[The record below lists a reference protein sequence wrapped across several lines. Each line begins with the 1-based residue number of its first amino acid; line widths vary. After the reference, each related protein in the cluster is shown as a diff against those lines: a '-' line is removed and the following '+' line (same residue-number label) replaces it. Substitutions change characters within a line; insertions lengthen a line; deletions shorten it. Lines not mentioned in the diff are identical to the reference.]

1 MGLEPLEFAECL
13 TDSPFFR
20 EKLHDHEKELE
31 RTSKAIKL
39 LINDGNNLLHVAKNL
54 GLAQRK
60 FANKLIDFKF
70 ECIGEKTTEDED
82 RIAGALKE
90 FGRLILRVEDERD
103 RMISNAADQF
113 QRLEKFRK
121 EQLGSVKDEKKS
133 FDKQTAKICQSME
146 RYLNLKTKVNDN
158 MLQEADAQLEMECR
172 GFREASMKYV
182 LKVQEVQE
190 RKKFDFVE
198 MILAFMYSLFTFYHE
213 GFEAKTELNDYSSHL
228 QKILQK
234 TRESFEMTREQTEKL
249 MLKTLDNRGTAA
261 EMLKPVNQTGA
272 SKGCT
277 REGYLYLMEK
287 KALGV
292 SWIKHYCW
300 YKKENKEF
308 HMMPYNQVAGKLIQS
323 TTEKLILKSCV
334 RRPSQSIDKRFCFD
348 LTVILPDSRQDQITF
363 QSPSDQDRKLWMD
376 VMDGKEP
383 MYTTGL
389 PVIGGD
395 STFYR
400 VYNAPK
406 SNTDDSSLDDIGF
419 GFIERCIKC
428 VEERGL
434 FDQGLYRVVGVSS
447 KVSKLISL
455 GLDPKKK
462 DKINIDDPSQFEIK
476 TVTSAVKH
484 YLRSLPEPLMTF
496 KFHSDFI
503 AAAKQESKTLRIH
516 DVHTLVH
523 KLPQANFEMLELLVR
538 HLKNISEHSDKNLMT
553 VANLGVCFGPTLMR
567 SEEESV
573 AAIMDIKFLNI
584 VVEIL
589 ILHYDKI
596 FKTAPEGADISE
608 VRVVPSASTI
618 LTERREPSSKFV
630 PLNDHMMMAAS
641 PGMAQ
646 GMHAP
651 QPVYANKAPRAPHQ
665 GYPAG
670 KTKLRGVEVFNPQT
684 GGFEMATG
692 SSTSGSSESLNSS
705 HSNHVSKNTSSPPI
719 NSHRKGPAP
728 QVPPGPTYSNVNA
741 LANRF
746 NLHMTGSDVPTLTS
760 SVPSMT
766 GSLTGSLGGS
776 SNFTKPKKRTVRTLY
791 HCDAENDSE
800 LSFEPN
806 MIITNVR
813 PSKEPGWLE
822 GNLDNKTGLIPENYV
837 EYVD

>member
-60 FANKLIDFKF
+60 FATKLIDFKF

-133 FDKQTAKICQSME
+133 FDKQTVKICQSME

-213 GFEAKTELNDYSSHL
+213 GFEAKTELNDYSSQL

-249 MLKTLDNRGTAA
+249 MLKTLDNRGT
-261 EMLKPVNQTGA
+261 KPVNQTGA

-348 LTVILPDSRQDQITF
+348 LTVMLPDSRQDQITF

-383 MYTTGL
+383 
-389 PVIGGD
+389 
-395 STFYR
+395 

-406 SNTDDSSLDDIGF
+406 SNSDDSSLDEIGF

-447 KVSKLISL
+447 KVSKLITL

-516 DVHTLVH
+516 DIHTLVH
-523 KLPQANFEMLELLVR
+523 KLPEPNFEMLELLIR
-538 HLKNISEHSDKNLMT
+538 HLRNVSEQSDKNLMT

-608 VRVVPSASTI
+608 IRVPPSSTAM

-630 PLNDHMMMAAS
+630 PLNDHMMMAS
-641 PGMAQ
+641 PGS
-646 GMHAP
+646 GHVSHAP
-651 QPVYANKAPRAPHQ
+651 QPIYANKAPRAPPQ
-665 GYPAG
+665 SYQAS
-670 KTKLRGVEVFNPQT
+670 KAKLRGVEVYNPQT

-719 NSHRKGPAP
+719 NSQRKGPAP
-728 QVPPGPTYSNVNA
+728 QVPGPTYSNVNA

-822 GNLDNKTGLIPENYV
+822 GSLDNKTGLIPENYV

>member
-60 FANKLIDFKF
+60 FATKLIDFKF

-133 FDKQTAKICQSME
+133 FDKQTVKICQSME

-213 GFEAKTELNDYSSHL
+213 GFEAKTELNDYSSQL

-249 MLKTLDNRGTAA
+249 MLKTLDNRGT
-261 EMLKPVNQTGA
+261 KPVNQTGA

-348 LTVILPDSRQDQITF
+348 LTVMLPDSRQDQITF

-383 MYTTGL
+383 
-389 PVIGGD
+389 
-395 STFYR
+395 

-406 SNTDDSSLDDIGF
+406 SNSDDSSLDEIGF

-447 KVSKLISL
+447 KVSKLITL

-516 DVHTLVH
+516 DIHTLVH
-523 KLPQANFEMLELLVR
+523 KLPEPNFEMLELLIR
-538 HLKNISEHSDKNLMT
+538 HLRNVSEQSDKNLMT

-608 VRVVPSASTI
+608 IRVPPSSTAM

-630 PLNDHMMMAAS
+630 PLNDHMMMAS
-641 PGMAQ
+641 PGS
-646 GMHAP
+646 GHVSHAP
-651 QPVYANKAPRAPHQ
+651 QPIYANKAPRAPPQ
-665 GYPAG
+665 SYQAS
-670 KTKLRGVEVFNPQT
+670 KAKLRGVEVYNPQT

-719 NSHRKGPAP
+719 NSQRKGPAP
-728 QVPPGPTYSNVNA
+728 QVPGPTYSNVNA
-741 LANRF
+741 LGKPTQDKYITNRF

-822 GNLDNKTGLIPENYV
+822 GSLDNKTGLIPENYV

>member
-60 FANKLIDFKF
+60 FATKLIDFKF

-90 FGRLILRVEDERD
+90 FGRLIVRVEDERD

-121 EQLGSVKDEKKS
+121 EQLGSVKEEKKS
-133 FDKQTAKICQSME
+133 FDKQTVKICQSME

-213 GFEAKTELNDYSSHL
+213 GFEAKTELNDYSSQL

-292 SWIKHYCW
+292 SWNKHYCW

-334 RRPSQSIDKRFCFD
+334 RRPSQSIEKRFCFD
-348 LTVILPDSRQDQITF
+348 LTVMLPDSRQDQITF

-383 MYTTGL
+383 
-389 PVIGGD
+389 
-395 STFYR
+395 

-406 SNTDDSSLDDIGF
+406 SNSDDSSLDDIGF

-462 DKINIDDPSQFEIK
+462 DKINIEDPTQFEIK

-523 KLPQANFEMLELLVR
+523 KLPEANFEMLELMIR
-538 HLKNISEHSDKNLMT
+538 HLKNISEQSDKNLMT

-584 VVEIL
+584 VVELL
-589 ILHYDKI
+589 IFHYDKI

-608 VRVVPSASTI
+608 IRVVPSSTAM

-630 PLNDHMMMAAS
+630 PLNDHMMMAS
-641 PGMAQ
+641 PNTGHVS
-646 GMHAP
+646 HAP
-651 QPVYANKAPRAPHQ
+651 QPIYANKAPRAPPQ
-665 GYPAG
+665 SYQPG
-670 KTKLRGVEVFNPQT
+670 KAKLRGVEVYNPQT

-705 HSNHVSKNTSSPPI
+705 HSNHVSKNTSSPPV

-728 QVPPGPTYSNVNA
+728 QVPGPTYSNVNA

-822 GNLDNKTGLIPENYV
+822 GNLDHKTGLIPENYV